1 MYTSGSCVA
10 GVTWRWSAPALVTGS
25 SLTEWHKLPTQA
37 LAASVGGEG
46 VTLEG
51 LCLSDTPW
59 EQWQDPNLS
68 YFLTDSWRKN
78 YEENADLGLAKS
90 SIPHHYLNL
99 TFPRKRTPRVSF
111 SLGLFNLSLHVDGV
125 RGREMPRAGSV
136 LINYTDCTLMED
148 MSRIQ
153 STSLA
158 LFRQLQSLQ
167 CGYRKGR
174 VESEEDMPVSIF

>member
-1 MYTSGSCVA
+1 MAESES
-10 GVTWRWSAPALVTGS
+10 
-25 SLTEWHKLPTQA
+25 Q
-37 LAASVGGEG
+37 SVFY
-46 VTLEG
+46 
-51 LCLSDTPW
+51 S
-59 EQWQDPNLS
+59 
-68 YFLTDSWRKN
+68 LTDSWRKN

-136 LINYTDCTLMED
+136 CADKLHRSSAHED
-148 MSRIQ
+148 MSRTQ

-158 LFRQLQSLQ
+158 PCSQLQSLQ
-167 CGYRKGR
+167 CGYRRGR
-174 VESEEDMPVSIF
+174 VESEEDTPVSIFLK